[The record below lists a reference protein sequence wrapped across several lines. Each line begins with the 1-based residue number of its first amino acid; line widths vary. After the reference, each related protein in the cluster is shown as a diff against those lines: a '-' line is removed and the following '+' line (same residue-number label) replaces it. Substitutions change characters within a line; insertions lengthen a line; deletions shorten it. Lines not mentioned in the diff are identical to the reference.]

1 MNALLNDPAALHAAW
16 RQALQ
21 AHPHLHGP
29 EAAARL
35 GVPEAALLAS
45 ATGHGNLRLAGG
57 LGEVLAPVADWGRV
71 LVATRNRLGVKL
83 DVLGQAALGVEAD
96 GSLRLHDAQHE
107 ILLAVDGIASLHLFE
122 EHDHHGHTL
131 SLNWFDAHGE
141 VIGRLFLMSKSGREQ
156 ALPHL
161 QGFALALQV
170 RDWRPGEMAPP
181 PLMTWALDAAPGGP
195 LPGRAAHWAAAAIR
209 ACDSVPRMRLSLAGP
224 GARSRYEGPL
234 NKCSSTPP
242 AVHATDL
249 LCKLHAR
256 TAPAQ
261 QARRLG
267 DAMVVLDP
275 QGGQL
280 LLEPLQDAAT
290 WWSRV
295 EALNAEEALA

>member
-1 MNALLNDPAALHAAW
+1 MNPLLNDPAALHAAW

-45 ATGHGNLRLAGG
+45 ATGHGNLRLAGS
-57 LGEVLAPVADWGRV
+57 LDQVLAPVANWGRV

-96 GSLRLHDAQHE
+96 GSLRLHDAQQE
-107 ILLAVDGIASLHLFE
+107 IHLATQGIAELHLFE

-131 SLNWFDAHGE
+131 SLNWFDGQGH
-141 VIGRLFLMSKSGREQ
+141 VIGRLFLMSKSGREL
-156 ALPHL
+156 ALPHV
-161 QGFALALQV
+161 QRFALANQARAWQAV
-170 RDWRPGEMAPP
+170 ATEAPP
-181 PLMTWALDAAPGGP
+181 LLGWGPSGAVADA
-195 LPGRAAHWAAAAIR
+195 LPGAPSAWAAAAVL
-209 ACDSVPRMRLSLAGP
+209 ACDSVPRMRLSLGGP

-234 NKCSSTPP
+234 GKCSSTPP

-256 TAPAQ
+256 TATAQ
-261 QARRLG
+261 QVCRQGNAL
-267 DAMVVLDP
+267 VVLDP
-275 QGGQL
+275 QSGQL
-280 LLEPLQDAAT
+280 VLEPLEDAST

-295 EALNAEEALA
+295 VALNAAEVPA